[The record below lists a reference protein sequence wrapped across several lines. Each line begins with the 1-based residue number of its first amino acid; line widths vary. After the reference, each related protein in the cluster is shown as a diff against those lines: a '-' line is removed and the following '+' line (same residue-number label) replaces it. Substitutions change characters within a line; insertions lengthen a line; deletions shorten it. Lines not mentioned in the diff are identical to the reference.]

1 MKNIKPYPYFL
12 LFALVLP
19 VLLFRDF
26 TPNNELKYLSIADE
40 ALREGH
46 FFTFY
51 NQGEVYADKPPLY
64 FWFIMLCK
72 WIFGEYH
79 MLVLSLFSIIP
90 ALVSIHVMNKW
101 VEEDTT
107 PRSRWNASLMLYTSA
122 FFIGSGLVLRMD
134 MLMCMFILLALYTF
148 YKQYS
153 GKGRP
158 IDRFLLPIYIFL
170 AIFSKGPVGFIVP
183 VVSITV
189 FLIVKK
195 EIRQF
200 GRYLGWSAWGIL
212 LGLCAIW
219 FGCVYIEGGNAYL
232 NNLLFNQTVN
242 RAIDSF
248 HHKEAFWY
256 YGITIWYSIAPWSL
270 LYIATIIIAL
280 RKKLLT
286 TDKEKFFLTVI
297 VSSFVLLSMFSAKL
311 DIYMLPLFPFFTYLT
326 VLLLP
331 KIKEKRIAFAVY
343 IPVVA
348 FMIAPVVALAIH
360 NKFEYPH
367 SIFIFMAIGVL
378 FVFSLFAFSLL
389 VKKKLYQAINTAAL
403 GILGTLFVGGFALPR
418 LNSNIGLSEMA
429 EKAHEI
435 CEDEDIDHYYYYRFR
450 SGENMDVYLHE
461 DPIKISDEDSLFK
474 VYEQGDCMIFLKERD
489 VARSEAIMTW
499 LETVHYEKIGIFYLV
514 HPSQGEQLATT
525 LAGEP
530 NVATVSQ

>member
-158 IDRFLLPIYIFL
+158 LDRFLLPVYIFL

-200 GRYLGWSAWGIL
+200 GRYLGWSEWGIL

-297 VSSFVLLSMFSAKL
+297 VSSFVLLSMFSA
-311 DIYMLPLFPFFTYLT
+311 YYNLFT
-326 VLLLP
+326 
-331 KIKEKRIAFAVY
+331 I
-343 IPVVA
+343 
-348 FMIAPVVALAIH
+348 
-360 NKFEYPH
+360 
-367 SIFIFMAIGVL
+367 
-378 FVFSLFAFSLL
+378 
-389 VKKKLYQAINTAAL
+389 
-403 GILGTLFVGGFALPR
+403 
-418 LNSNIGLSEMA
+418 
-429 EKAHEI
+429 
-435 CEDEDIDHYYYYRFR
+435 
-450 SGENMDVYLHE
+450 
-461 DPIKISDEDSLFK
+461 
-474 VYEQGDCMIFLKERD
+474 
-489 VARSEAIMTW
+489 
-499 LETVHYEKIGIFYLV
+499 
-514 HPSQGEQLATT
+514 
-525 LAGEP
+525 
-530 NVATVSQ
+530 